1 MNNLTSFTA
10 YFNSIKQTLQSH
22 SINYIE
28 LNNKIKELEATVK
41 SAAAAAD
48 VSTLIN
54 DTVEAAV
61 EKHKPDMSSLS
72 SLINNAVEAAVARAV
87 ATAVEKE
94 VGAAVA
100 SLNIKDSIKDMIND
114 SLSKIDF
121 KSMIDKYIEEKLSL
135 VVNNPIEEVNI
146 LELSQ
151 AAEAAEEADVLAYPD
166 DFSPD
171 GSQQG
176 SHEDDITIGVK
187 KEKKTTKSSGT
198 KKRTPKV
205 KE

>member
-28 LNNKIKELEATVK
+28 LNNKIKELESSMK
-41 SAAAAAD
+41 SVAAATPD
-48 VSTLIN
+48 ISNISTLIN
-54 DTVEAAV
+54 DTVSQAV
-61 EKHKPDMSSLS
+61 EKYKPDLS
-72 SLINNAVEAAVARAV
+72 SFITLINEAVEAAVAVAV
-87 ATAVEKE
+87 TKAI
-94 VGAAVA
+94 A

-114 SLSKIDF
+114 ALSKLDF

-135 VVNNPIEEVNI
+135 VIATPIEEVNI

-151 AAEAAEEADVLAYPD
+151 VTVESADVEAEADTEA
-166 DFSPD
+166 SPD

-176 SHEDDITIGVK
+176 SQEDEINLSVK
-187 KEKKTTKSSGT
+187 KEKKTTK
-198 KKRTPKV
+198 KRTPKV
-205 KE
+205 KS